1 MIQML
6 TTAHPA
12 GDAPLP
18 WQSPCVFIERVELA
32 KSVESPKP
40 VRRKNFI
47 SWMVVSMDSE
57 AERGTPNAWNTSEAI
72 A

>member
-1 MIQML
+1 MAKSL
-6 TTAHPA
+6 F
-12 GDAPLP
+12 
-18 WQSPCVFIERVELA
+18 FIERVELA

-57 AERGTPNAWNTSEAI
+57 AERGTLNAWNTSEAI